1 MLRAVLLAVPLV
13 VLAVVWGIPS
23 ASAQDDS
30 TTTSSTATTATTP
43 TTAVTTSTTEPA
55 TTTTSRPRTTTTRR
69 STPSSTAST
78 TTTTTVATTTNTGGQ
93 DATSTT
99 TLQRFLIPDDSVA
112 PRTEPAESSGSGGL
126 STDTKLT
133 LVVVGLLV
141 VASAIGAL
149 TWLYWRH
156 TRPAPYL
163 DALDV
168 LSEVK
173 DHGAAAATALATT
186 RPMVSDAPT
195 AVTPAVDAGAAA
207 ASTPAVPVPGAPTSA
222 VRIIGPVDPDRA
234 GTGGENGASGGPA
247 PGDPAPA
254 SPVPPG
260 STSAEAATGEPVPP
274 ATDSSAAQPAKV
286 QDPPQLV
293 TLEDLFGPQEDER
306 PLVSGLGDPTDLW
319 SDGPASDPGLS
330 PGRSGDR

>member
-1 MLRAVLLAVPLV
+1 MLRAGLLAVPLV
-13 VLAVVWGIPS
+13 VLAVVWGLPS

-78 TTTTTVATTTNTGGQ
+78 TTTTTVVTTTTTGGQ

-99 TLQRFLIPDDSVA
+99 TLQRFLIPDDTVA
-112 PRTEPAESSGSGGL
+112 PRAEPAESSGSGGL

-133 LVVVGLLV
+133 LVVVGLLL
-141 VASAIGAL
+141 VASVIGTL

-186 RPMVSDAPT
+186 RPTVSDAPT
-195 AVTPAVDAGAAA
+195 AVTPVVDAG
-207 ASTPAVPVPGAPTSA
+207 PAVGNPPVEPVPGAPTSA
-222 VRIIGPVDPDRA
+222 VRILGPVDPDRA
-234 GTGGENGASGGPA
+234 GTSGESGGSGDPA

-254 SPVPPG
+254 SSMPAG
-260 STSAEAATGEPVPP
+260 STPADEPTGEPVPP
-274 ATDSSAAQPAKV
+274 ATDPAVQPAEV